1 MTYATLVIQFH
12 IKKKNGKQKLQQ
24 VVVLIVVLHNVKLHS
39 TNLKMLNQIPEFYFI
54 FFQRISRYFKK
65 EELIILMLTINY
77 SQAATEGV
85 L

>member
-12 IKKKNGKQKLQQ
+12 IKEKNGKQKLQQ

-39 TNLKMLNQIPEFYFI
+39 TNLKILNQIPEFYFI

-65 EELIILMLTINY
+65 GGADNFNVNNKLLT
-77 SQAATEGV
+77 SSH
-85 L
+85 

>member
-24 VVVLIVVLHNVKLHS
+24 VVVLIVVVHNVKLPS
-39 TNLKMLNQIPEFYFI
+39 KNLKILPEL
-54 FFQRISRYFKK
+54 FFFFFFSRAFPDTSKK
-65 EELIILMLTINY
+65 EELIILMLTMNY